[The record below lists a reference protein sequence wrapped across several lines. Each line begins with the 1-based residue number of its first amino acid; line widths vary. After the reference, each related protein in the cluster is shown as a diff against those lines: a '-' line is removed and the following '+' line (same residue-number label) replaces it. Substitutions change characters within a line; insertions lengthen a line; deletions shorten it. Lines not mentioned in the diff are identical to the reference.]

1 MPAFARF
8 RSSPSR
14 SVFGGSAWVALVAA
28 ASGVFL
34 TSLDITVNVALPEIA
49 DNFGAEAATVQWIII
64 LYVGASASMQLAL
77 GAAADAAGL
86 KRMHVFGL
94 AAYTA
99 AVVAI
104 GAADDLEVVFALRTL
119 QAVGNGLLMALSP
132 ALVTRAFPL
141 EFRGRALGIM
151 AALGTLG
158 MVAGSLGGGAL
169 VDAFGWR
176 AIFLARA
183 PICAAAIAF
192 SLIFLRTSD
201 NDAGGG
207 ARAGLDPRAAA
218 AQFVGVGALILALAL
233 GGRIGWTDWRV
244 AALALASAAG
254 LWAFFAVERRS
265 SRPLLRLSETGGV
278 LPIALATTALAYLGT
293 FVNWFILPFFVVD
306 GMGASASAWGAL
318 LLLMTLAAALAA
330 PLGGWLSDRWRPAYA
345 MSGALAVGCA
355 ALAWMSNLNPQSDIW
370 EVAAGLLASGAAA
383 GLFQSASAN
392 LIMGA
397 MPRDRLGAGGGAM
410 GLARGLG
417 TALSVAV
424 MGAVFAA
431 LESARAGTPG
441 VDADLAFALAFQD
454 SYRVAALICAAALVA
469 SLALWRRG

>member
-1 MPAFARF
+1 MLSFV
-8 RSSPSR
+8 RSAPS
-14 SVFGGSAWVALVAA
+14 SAWVALVAA

-49 DNFGAEAATVQWIII
+49 DSFGAEASAVQWIII
-64 LYVGASASMQLAL
+64 LYVGASAAMQLAL

-86 KRMHVFGL
+86 KRMYVFGL

-104 GAADDLEVVFALRTL
+104 GLSNDLGVVFGLRTL

-132 ALVTRAFPL
+132 ALVTRAFPA
-141 EFRGRALGIM
+141 EFRGRALGAT
-151 AALGTLG
+151 AALGTMG

-176 AIFLARA
+176 SIFLARA
-183 PICAAAIAF
+183 PICAAAIFF
-192 SLIFLRTSD
+192 SVAFLRAPSD
-201 NDAGGG
+201 SG
-207 ARAGLDPRAAA
+207 ARRSAPDMRGAA
-218 AQFVGVGALILALAL
+218 AQFVGVGSLILALSL
-233 GGRIGWTDWRV
+233 GGRIGWADWRV
-244 AALALASAAG
+244 AALGAASAAG

-265 SRPLLRLSETGGV
+265 ERPFLRLSDTTGGA
-278 LPIALATTALAYLGT
+278 LPIALAVTALAYLGM

-306 GMGASASAWGAL
+306 GMGASASAWGGL
-318 LLLMTLAAALAA
+318 LLLMTLATALAA
-330 PLGGWLSDRWRPAYA
+330 PLGGWLSDRWRPARS
-345 MSGALAVGCA
+345 MSGALSIGCA
-355 ALAWMSNLNPQSDIW
+355 ALAWMSGLEPDSAIW
-370 EVAAGLLASGAAA
+370 EVAVGLLASGAAT

-392 LIMGA
+392 LIMGT

-424 MGAVFAA
+424 MGAAFAA
-431 LESARAGTPG
+431 LESARAAQPSGG
-441 VDADLAFALAFQD
+441 DAAFASAFQD
-454 SYRVAALICAAALVA
+454 TYRIAALICAAALAA
-469 SLALWRRG
+469 SFALWRRRE

>member
-1 MPAFARF
+1 MLTFV
-8 RSSPSR
+8 RSAPS
-14 SVFGGSAWVALVAA
+14 SAWVALAAA

-49 DNFGAEAATVQWIII
+49 DSFGAEASAVQWIII
-64 LYVGASASMQLAL
+64 LYVGASAAMQLAL

-86 KRMHVFGL
+86 KRMYVFGL

-104 GAADDLEVVFALRTL
+104 GLSNDLGVVFGLRTL

-132 ALVTRAFPL
+132 ALVTRAFPA
-141 EFRGRALGIM
+141 EFRGRALGAT
-151 AALGTLG
+151 AALGTMG

-176 AIFLARA
+176 SIFLARA
-183 PICAAAIAF
+183 PICAAAIFF
-192 SLIFLRTSD
+192 SVAFLRAPSD
-201 NDAGGG
+201 SG
-207 ARAGLDPRAAA
+207 ARRSAPDMRGAA
-218 AQFVGVGALILALAL
+218 AQFVGVGSLILALAL
-233 GGRIGWTDWRV
+233 GGRIGWADWRV
-244 AALALASAAG
+244 AALGAASAAG

-265 SRPLLRLSETGGV
+265 ERPFLRLSDTGGV
-278 LPIALATTALAYLGT
+278 LPIALAVTALAYLGM

-306 GMGASASAWGAL
+306 GMGASASAWGGL
-318 LLLMTLAAALAA
+318 LLLMTLATALAA
-330 PLGGWLSDRWRPAYA
+330 PLGGWLSDRWRPARS
-345 MSGALAVGCA
+345 MSGALAIGCA
-355 ALAWMSNLNPQSDIW
+355 ALLWMSGLEPDSSIW
-370 EVAAGLLASGAAA
+370 EVAVGLLASGAAT

-392 LIMGA
+392 LIMGT

-424 MGAVFAA
+424 MGAAFAA
-431 LESARAGTPG
+431 LESARAAQPS
-441 VDADLAFALAFQD
+441 ADEAAFASAFQD
-454 SYRVAALICAAALVA
+454 TYRIAALICAAAFAA
-469 SLALWRRG
+469 SFALWRRRE

>member
-1 MPAFARF
+1 MLTFV
-8 RSSPSR
+8 RSAPSA
-14 SVFGGSAWVALVAA
+14 GWVALVAA

-49 DNFGAEAATVQWIII
+49 DSFGAEAAVVQWIII
-64 LYVGASASMQLAL
+64 LYVGASAAMQLAL

-86 KRMHVFGL
+86 KRMYVFGL

-104 GAADDLEVVFALRTL
+104 GLSNDLAVVFGLRTL

-132 ALVTRAFPL
+132 ALVTRAFPA
-141 EFRGRALGIM
+141 EFRGRALGAT

-176 AIFLARA
+176 SIFLARA
-183 PICAAAIAF
+183 PICAAAIFF
-192 SLIFLRTSD
+192 SVVFLRTAD
-201 NDAGGG
+201 GAG
-207 ARAGLDPRAAA
+207 ARSAPDARGAA
-218 AQFVGVGALILALAL
+218 AQFVGVGSLILALAL

-244 AALALASAAG
+244 AALGVASAVG

-265 SRPLLRLSETGGV
+265 ARPFLRLSDAGGA
-278 LPIALATTALAYLGT
+278 LPIALAVTALAYLGM

-318 LLLMTLAAALAA
+318 LLTMTLATATAA
-330 PLGGWLSDRWRPAYA
+330 PLGGWLSDRWRPAWT
-345 MSGALAVGCA
+345 MGGALGVGCA
-355 ALAWMSNLNPQSDIW
+355 ALLWMSGLEPRSAIW
-370 EVAAGLLASGAAA
+370 EVAVGLLASGAAT

-397 MPRDRLGAGGGAM
+397 TPRDRLGAGGGAM

-424 MGAVFAA
+424 MGAAFAA
-431 LESARAGTPG
+431 LESARAAQSSGG
-441 VDADLAFALAFQD
+441 DEYAFASAFQD
-454 SYRVAALICAAALVA
+454 TYRIAALICAAALAA
-469 SLALWRRG
+469 SAALWRRSR

>member
-1 MPAFARF
+1 MLTFV
-8 RSSPSR
+8 RSAPS
-14 SVFGGSAWVALVAA
+14 SAWVALVAA

-49 DNFGAEAATVQWIII
+49 DSFGAEAAVVQWIII
-64 LYVGASASMQLAL
+64 LYVGASAAMQLAL

-86 KRMHVFGL
+86 KRMYVFGL

-99 AVVAI
+99 AVIAI
-104 GAADDLEVVFALRTL
+104 GLSNDLAVVFGLRTL

-132 ALVTRAFPL
+132 ALVTRAFPA
-141 EFRGRALGIM
+141 EFRGRALGAT

-176 AIFLARA
+176 SIFLARA
-183 PICAAAIAF
+183 PICAAAIFF
-192 SLIFLRTSD
+192 SVAFLRTPS
-201 NDAGGG
+201 GSG
-207 ARAGLDPRAAA
+207 ARSAPDARGAA

-244 AALALASAAG
+244 AALAVASAAG
-254 LWAFFAVERRS
+254 LWAFFAIERRS
-265 SRPLLRLSETGGV
+265 DRPFLRLSDTGGV
-278 LPIALATTALAYLGT
+278 LPIALAVTALAYLGT

-306 GMGASASAWGAL
+306 GMGASASVWGAL
-318 LLLMTLAAALAA
+318 LLTMTLATATAA
-330 PLGGWLSDRWRPAYA
+330 PLGGWLSDRWRPAWA
-345 MSGALAVGCA
+345 MSGALATGCA
-355 ALAWMSNLNPQSDIW
+355 ALIWMSGLEPRSSIW
-370 EVAAGLLASGAAA
+370 EVAVGLLASGAAT

-424 MGAVFAA
+424 MGAAFAA
-431 LESARAGTPG
+431 LESARAAHPSDGE
-441 VDADLAFALAFQD
+441 AAFASAFQD
-454 SYRVAALICAAALVA
+454 TYRIAALICAAALAA

>member
-1 MPAFARF
+1 MLTFV
-8 RSSPSR
+8 RSAPS
-14 SVFGGSAWVALVAA
+14 SAWVALVAA

-49 DNFGAEAATVQWIII
+49 DSFGAEASAVQWIII
-64 LYVGASASMQLAL
+64 LYVGASAAMQLAL

-86 KRMHVFGL
+86 KRMYVFGL

-104 GAADDLEVVFALRTL
+104 GLSNDLGVVFGLRTL

-132 ALVTRAFPL
+132 ALVTRAFPA
-141 EFRGRALGIM
+141 EFRGRALGAT
-151 AALGTLG
+151 AALGTMG

-176 AIFLARA
+176 SIFLARA
-183 PICAAAIAF
+183 PICAAAIIF
-192 SLIFLRTSD
+192 SVAFLRAPSD
-201 NDAGGG
+201 SG
-207 ARAGLDPRAAA
+207 ARRSAPDMRGAA
-218 AQFVGVGALILALAL
+218 AQFVGVGSLILALAL
-233 GGRIGWTDWRV
+233 GGRIGWADWRV
-244 AALALASAAG
+244 AALGAASAAG

-265 SRPLLRLSETGGV
+265 ERPFLRLSDTTGGA
-278 LPIALATTALAYLGT
+278 LPIALAVTALAYLGM

-306 GMGASASAWGAL
+306 GMGASASAWGGL
-318 LLLMTLAAALAA
+318 LLLMTLATALAA
-330 PLGGWLSDRWRPAYA
+330 PLGGWLSDRWRPARS
-345 MSGALAVGCA
+345 MSGALAIGCA
-355 ALAWMSNLNPQSDIW
+355 ALLWMSGLEPRSAIW
-370 EVAAGLLASGAAA
+370 EVAVGLLASGAAT

-392 LIMGA
+392 LIMGT

-424 MGAVFAA
+424 MGAAFAA
-431 LESARAGTPG
+431 LESARTAQSSGG
-441 VDADLAFALAFQD
+441 GDAFASAFQD
-454 SYRVAALICAAALVA
+454 TYRIAALICAAALAA
-469 SLALWRRG
+469 SFALWRRRE

>member
-8 RSSPSR
+8 ESPPSR

-49 DNFGAEAATVQWIII
+49 DSFGAEAATVQWIII

-86 KRMHVFGL
+86 KRMYVFGL
-94 AAYTA
+94 AAYTV

-104 GAADDLEVVFALRTL
+104 GAADDLGVVFALRTL

-132 ALVTRAFPL
+132 ALVTRAFPP
-141 EFRGRALGIM
+141 EFRGRALGVM

-158 MVAGSLGGGAL
+158 MVVGSLGGGAL

-192 SLIFLRTSD
+192 AVVFLRAP
-201 NDAGGG
+201 NDSR
-207 ARAGLDPRAAA
+207 ARGGLDARGAA
-218 AQFVGVGALILALAL
+218 AQFVGVGSLILALSL
-233 GGRIGWTDWRV
+233 GGRIGWADWRV
-244 AALALASAAG
+244 AALGIASAVG

-265 SRPLLRLSETGGV
+265 ARPLLRLSETGGGG
-278 LPIALATTALAYLGT
+278 LPTGLAVALAVTALAYLGT

-318 LLLMTLAAALAA
+318 LLLMTLATALSA

-355 ALAWMSNLNPQSDIW
+355 ALAWMSSLDTQSEIW
-370 EVAAGLLASGAAA
+370 EVAVGLLATGAAT

-397 MPRDRLGAGGGAM
+397 MPRERLGAGGGAM

-417 TALSVAV
+417 TALSVAL
-424 MGAVFAA
+424 MGAAFAA
-431 LESARAGTPG
+431 LESARASEGE
-441 VDADLAFALAFQD
+441 AAFALAFQD
-454 SYRVAALICAAALVA
+454 TYRIAALICAGALAA
-469 SLALWRRG
+469 SLALWRRA

>member
-8 RSSPSR
+8 PPSPSR
-14 SVFGGSAWVALVAA
+14 SAFGGSAWVALVAA

-34 TSLDITVNVALPEIA
+34 TSLDITVNVALPEIT
-49 DNFGAEAATVQWIII
+49 DSFGADAATVQWIII

-86 KRMHVFGL
+86 KRMHLFGL
-94 AAYTA
+94 AAYAA

-104 GAADDLEVVFALRTL
+104 GLADDLGAVFALRTL

-132 ALVTRAFPL
+132 ALVTRAFPA

-176 AIFLARA
+176 SIFLARA

-192 SLIFLRTSD
+192 SVFFLRTP
-201 NDAGGG
+201 NDGG
-207 ARAGLDPRAAA
+207 ARGGLDPRGAA

-233 GGRIGWTDWRV
+233 GGRIGWADWRV
-244 AALALASAAG
+244 AALAAMSAAG

-265 SRPLLRLSETGGV
+265 ARPLLRLSETGGV
-278 LPIALATTALAYLGT
+278 LPAALATTALAYLGT

-318 LLLMTLAAALAA
+318 LLLMTLASALSA

-345 MSGALAVGCA
+345 MSGALAIGCA
-355 ALAWMSNLNPQSDIW
+355 ALAWMSSLDTQSDIW

-397 MPRDRLGAGGGAM
+397 MPRDRLGAGGGAI

-431 LESARAGTPG
+431 LESARAQSSA
-441 VDADLAFALAFQD
+441 DADLAFALAFQD
-454 SYRVAALICAAALVA
+454 TYRIAALICAAALAA
-469 SLALWRRG
+469 SFVLWRRG

>member
-1 MPAFARF
+1 MLTFV
-8 RSSPSR
+8 RSAPS
-14 SVFGGSAWVALVAA
+14 SAWVALAAA

-49 DNFGAEAATVQWIII
+49 DSFGAEASAVQWIII
-64 LYVGASASMQLAL
+64 LYVGASAAMQLAL

-86 KRMHVFGL
+86 KRMYVFGL

-104 GAADDLEVVFALRTL
+104 GLSNDLGVVFGLRTL

-132 ALVTRAFPL
+132 ALVTRAFPA
-141 EFRGRALGIM
+141 EFRGRALGAT
-151 AALGTLG
+151 AALGTMG

-176 AIFLARA
+176 SIFLARA
-183 PICAAAIAF
+183 PICAAAIFF
-192 SLIFLRTSD
+192 SVAFLRAPSD
-201 NDAGGG
+201 SG
-207 ARAGLDPRAAA
+207 ARRFAPDMRGAA
-218 AQFVGVGALILALAL
+218 AQFVGVGSLILALSL

-244 AALALASAAG
+244 AALGSASAAG

-265 SRPLLRLSETGGV
+265 ERPFLRLPDTGGV
-278 LPIALATTALAYLGT
+278 LPIALPIALAVTALAYLGM

-318 LLLMTLAAALAA
+318 LLLMTLATALAA
-330 PLGGWLSDRWRPAYA
+330 PLGGWLSDRWRPARS
-345 MSGALAVGCA
+345 MSGALAIGCA
-355 ALAWMSNLNPQSDIW
+355 ALLWMSGLEPRSAIW
-370 EVAAGLLASGAAA
+370 EVAVGLLASGAAT

-392 LIMGA
+392 LIMGT
-397 MPRDRLGAGGGAM
+397 MPHDRLGAGGGAM

-424 MGAVFAA
+424 MGAAFAA
-431 LESARAGTPG
+431 LESARAAQPSAGE
-441 VDADLAFALAFQD
+441 AAFASAFQD
-454 SYRVAALICAAALVA
+454 TYRIAALICAAALAA
-469 SLALWRRG
+469 SFALWRRRG

>member
-1 MPAFARF
+1 MITFV
-8 RSSPSR
+8 RSAPSA
-14 SVFGGSAWVALVAA
+14 GWVALVAA

-49 DNFGAEAATVQWIII
+49 DSFGAEASAVQWIII

-86 KRMHVFGL
+86 KRMYVFGL

-99 AVVAI
+99 AVVVI
-104 GAADDLEVVFALRTL
+104 GLSNDLAVVFGLRTL

-132 ALVTRAFPL
+132 ALVTRAFPA
-141 EFRGRALGIM
+141 EFRGRALGAT

-176 AIFLARA
+176 SIFLARA
-183 PICAAAIAF
+183 PICAAAIFF
-192 SLIFLRTSD
+192 SVVFLRTPDGAGSRSAP
-201 NDAGGG
+201 DARG
-207 ARAGLDPRAAA
+207 AA
-218 AQFVGVGALILALAL
+218 AQFVGVGSLILALAL

-244 AALALASAAG
+244 AALGVAAVVG
-254 LWAFFAVERRS
+254 LWAFFVVERRS
-265 SRPLLRLSETGGV
+265 PRPFLRLSDAGGA
-278 LPIALATTALAYLGT
+278 LPVALAVTALAYLGM

-318 LLLMTLAAALAA
+318 LLTMTLATALAA
-330 PLGGWLSDRWRPAYA
+330 PLGGWLSDRWRPAWT
-345 MSGALAVGCA
+345 MSGALGVGCA
-355 ALAWMSNLNPQSDIW
+355 ALLWMSGLEPRSAIW
-370 EVAAGLLASGAAA
+370 EVAVGLLASGAAT

-397 MPRDRLGAGGGAM
+397 TPHDRLGAGGGAM

-424 MGAVFAA
+424 MGAAFAA
-431 LESARAGTPG
+431 LESARAAQSSGG
-441 VDADLAFALAFQD
+441 GEYAFASAFQD
-454 SYRVAALICAAALVA
+454 TYRIAALICAVALAASA
-469 SLALWRRG
+469 ALWRRT

>member
-49 DNFGAEAATVQWIII
+49 DSFGADAATVQWIII

-94 AAYTA
+94 AAYTV

-104 GAADDLEVVFALRTL
+104 GLADDLEVVFALRTL

-132 ALVTRAFPL
+132 ALVTRAFPP

-192 SLIFLRTSD
+192 SLIFLRTPD
-201 NDAGGG
+201 GDGGG

-218 AQFVGVGALILALAL
+218 AQFVGVGALILALSL
-233 GGRIGWTDWRV
+233 GGRIGWADWRV
-244 AALALASAAG
+244 GALAVASAVG

-265 SRPLLRLSETGGV
+265 ARPPLRLSETGGV

-355 ALAWMSNLNPQSDIW
+355 ALAWMSRIEPQSDIW

-417 TALSVAV
+417 TALSVAI
-424 MGAVFAA
+424 MGAAFAA
-431 LESARAGTPG
+431 LESARAGAPG

-454 SYRVAALICAAALVA
+454 AYRIATLICAAALVA

>member
-1 MPAFARF
+1 MPPFARF
-8 RSSPSR
+8 SPSPPSR
-14 SVFGGSAWVALVAA
+14 SAFGGSAWVALVAA

-49 DNFGAEAATVQWIII
+49 DSFGADAATVQWIII

-86 KRMHVFGL
+86 KRMHLFGL
-94 AAYTA
+94 AAYAA

-104 GAADDLEVVFALRTL
+104 GLADDLGAVFALRSL

-132 ALVTRAFPL
+132 ALVTRAFPP

-176 AIFLARA
+176 SIFLARA

-192 SLIFLRTSD
+192 SVFFLRTP
-201 NDAGGG
+201 NGGG
-207 ARAGLDPRAAA
+207 ARAGLDIRGAA
-218 AQFVGVGALILALAL
+218 AQFIGVGSLILALSL
-233 GGRIGWTDWRV
+233 GGRVGWMDWRV
-244 AALALASAAG
+244 AALAVASAAG

-265 SRPLLRLSETGGV
+265 ARPLLRLSAAGGV
-278 LPIALATTALAYLGT
+278 LPAALATTALAYLGT

-318 LLLMTLAAALAA
+318 LLLMTLASALSA

-345 MSGALAVGCA
+345 MSGALAIGCA
-355 ALAWMSNLNPQSDIW
+355 ALAWMSSIDTQSDIW

-397 MPRDRLGAGGGAM
+397 MPRDRLGAGGGAI

-431 LESARAGTPG
+431 LESARAQSAG
-441 VDADLAFALAFQD
+441 DADLAFALAFQD
-454 SYRVAALICAAALVA
+454 TYRIAALISAAALAA
-469 SLALWRRG
+469 SFALWRRG